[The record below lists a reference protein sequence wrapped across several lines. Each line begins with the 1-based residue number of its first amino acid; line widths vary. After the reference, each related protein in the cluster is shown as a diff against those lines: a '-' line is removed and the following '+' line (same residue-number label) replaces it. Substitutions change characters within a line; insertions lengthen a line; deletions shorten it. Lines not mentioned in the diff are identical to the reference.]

1 MFRSAITIP
10 VIAPIPKINATT
22 ASGSVESLVSG
33 RALLPAAALSIPS
46 CELSVLGTVAVVSIA
61 PQTEH
66 FPSM

>member
-22 ASGSVESLVSG
+22 ANGSVESLVSG
-33 RALLPAAALSIPS
+33 RTLLLAAVLSIPS
-46 CELSVLGTVAVVSIA
+46 CELSASGTVAVVSIA

-66 FPSM
+66 FPST